1 MTDIVLPSNTTLQHA
16 AKISITQD
24 KPIMLDYWDDSIKGN
39 IIIGVKDTNEKILVK
54 NEDEYTSPIVKIYKV
69 EEDYIILT
77 ENSCY
82 IVSINCQTKRI
93 T

>member
-1 MTDIVLPSNTTLQHA
+1 MTDIVLPSNTTFQHA
-16 AKISITQD
+16 AKISISQD
-24 KPIMLDYWDDSIKGN
+24 KPIMLDYWEDSIKGS

-69 EEDYIILT
+69 EEDYIVLT

-82 IVSINCQTKRI
+82 IVSINCPTKRI
-93 T
+93 S

>member
-1 MTDIVLPSNTTLQHA
+1 MTDMVLPSNTTLQHA
-16 AKISITQD
+16 AKISISQD
-24 KPIMLDYWDDSIKGN
+24 KPIMLDYWEDSIKGS

-82 IVSINCQTKRI
+82 IVSTNCPTKRI
-93 T
+93 S